1 MAAFDLQVNGYAGVD
16 FNGDLLQEDELGRV
30 CKALEEDG
38 VGGILATF
46 ITDDL
51 GVMCSRMER
60 LVQLRDENP
69 EWCELIRG
77 IHIEG
82 PFLNETR
89 GYIGAHPV
97 EHAKRADIES
107 MERLLEAAGGLTR
120 IVTLA
125 PERDEGFTVTRFLVE
140 QEICVAAGHC
150 DPSLEELRGAIGSGL
165 KMFTHLGNGCPMD
178 LNRHDNIIQRVLSL
192 RDDLWI
198 SFIPDGA
205 HVPFAPLKNY
215 LDLVGT
221 DRVVMVTDAIAA
233 AGMGAGD
240 YHFLGRDVRIGDD
253 LVARS
258 PDGSHLIGSTI
269 TMPRVAE
276 NLKVELGFSESEI
289 RKVIEENPRRV
300 IGETR

>member
-16 FNGDLLQEDELGRV
+16 FNGPLLEKEDLDKV
-30 CKALEEDG
+30 CEALKHDG

-51 GVMCSRMER
+51 ELMSSRMAR
-60 LVQLRDENP
+60 LVELRSGNR
-69 EWCELIRG
+69 EWEHLIRG

-97 EHAKRADIES
+97 EHARPAEVEAMK
-107 MERLLEAAGGLTR
+107 RLLESAGGLTR
-120 IVTLA
+120 LVTLA
-125 PERDEGFTVTRFLVE
+125 PERDEGFAVTRFLSGEGV
-140 QEICVAAGHC
+140 CVAAGHC
-150 DPSLEELRGAIGSGL
+150 DPSQEELEGAIEAGL
-165 KMFTHLGNGCPMD
+165 KLFTHLGNGCPME

-192 RDDLWI
+192 RDKLWI

-205 HVPFAPLKNY
+205 HVPFRTLRNY
-215 LDLVGT
+215 LDLTGT

-233 AGMGAGD
+233 AGMGAGLF
-240 YHFLGRDVRIGDD
+240 HFLGREVRIGDD

-269 TMPRVAE
+269 TMP
-276 NLKVELGFSESEI
+276 KVRERLADELGFSSDEI
-289 RKVIEENPRRV
+289 RQVTEENPRRL
-300 IGETR
+300 IGERP

>member
-16 FNGDLLQEDELGRV
+16 FNGSLLEEEDLAKV

-51 GVMCSRMER
+51 DLMGARMER
-60 LVQLRDENP
+60 LVQLRSKNKEWEN
-69 EWCELIRG
+69 LIRG

-97 EHAKRADIES
+97 KHAQPATVDS
-107 MERLLEAAGGLTR
+107 MKRLLEAAGGLTR
-120 IVTLA
+120 LVTLA
-125 PERDEGFTVTRFLVE
+125 PERDEGFAVTRFLSD
-140 QEICVAAGHC
+140 QGICVAAGHC
-150 DPSLEELRGAIGSGL
+150 DPSYGELEGAIDAGL
-165 KMFTHLGNGCPMD
+165 KLFTHLGNGCPMEM
-178 LNRHDNIIQRVLSL
+178 NRHANIIQRVLSL
-192 RDDLWI
+192 REKLWI

-205 HVPFAPLKNY
+205 HVPFRTLRNY
-215 LDLVGT
+215 LDLTGI

-233 AGMGAGD
+233 AGMGPGSF
-240 YHFLGRDVRIGDD
+240 HFLGREVRIGDD

-269 TMPRVAE
+269 TMPKVAE
-276 NLKVELGFSESEI
+276 CLKIDLGFTSAEV
-289 RKVIEENPRRV
+289 RQVIEENPRKL